1 MTLPLEPSSES
12 STPLQDLYNDETV
25 MTSGL
30 LPQKEA
36 LHKKF
41 IETLQNVL
49 PHLGK
54 DESKIVSALI
64 ILALKL
70 EGIIGKDISEK
81 DTKLIEILKNMIIE
95 NNDKKESALKMAE
108 RLLNQR
114 PSSNDAS

>member
-1 MTLPLEPSSES
+1 MPDLQQHSPSEDPLLD
-12 STPLQDLYNDETV
+12 LQDDQEIV
-25 MTSGL
+25 ASGL
-30 LPQKEA
+30 LPRKQE

-41 IETLQNVL
+41 IHTLQQVL

-81 DTKLIEILKNMIIE
+81 DSKLIELLKELVFNDD
-95 NNDKKESALKMAE
+95 DKKDSAIKIAE
-108 RLLNQR
+108 RLMKSPPNH
-114 PSSNDAS
+114 SDS

>member
-1 MTLPLEPSSES
+1 MPDLQHHSPSEDPLV
-12 STPLQDLYNDETV
+12 DLTSDEDLV
-25 MTSGL
+25 ASGL
-30 LPQKEA
+30 LPQKQE

-41 IETLQNVL
+41 IETLQRVL

-81 DTKLIEILKNMIIE
+81 DTKLINVLKALVFDDE
-95 NNDKKESALKMAE
+95 EKKDSAIKIAE
-108 RLLNQR
+108 RLMT
-114 PSSNDAS
+114 SNKKDS

>member
-1 MTLPLEPSSES
+1 MIPDLDSQPQSDPHLIPFDDQE
-12 STPLQDLYNDETV
+12 LQQ
-25 MTSGL
+25 SGL
-30 LPQKEA
+30 LPRKQE
-36 LHKKF
+36 LHSKF

-81 DTKLIEILKNMIIE
+81 DGKLIEILKQMIFKDS
-95 NNDKKESALKMAE
+95 DKKDSAIKIAD
-108 RLLNQR
+108 RLMKSAK
-114 PSSNDAS
+114 SSKSD

>member
-1 MTLPLEPSSES
+1 MPDLQQNHPSED
-12 STPLQDLYNDETV
+12 PILDLHEDPEISA
-25 MTSGL
+25 SGL
-30 LPQKEA
+30 LPRKQE

-41 IETLQNVL
+41 IHTLQQVL

-81 DTKLIEILKNMIIE
+81 DSKLIEVLKGFVFNDE
-95 NNDKKESALKMAE
+95 DKKDSAIKIAE
-108 RLLNQR
+108 RLMKS
-114 PSSNDAS
+114 SSNPPDS

>member
-1 MTLPLEPSSES
+1 MPDLQQHSPSEDPL
-12 STPLQDLYNDETV
+12 LDLSNDETISS
-25 MTSGL
+25 SGL
-30 LPQKEA
+30 LPQKQE

-41 IETLQNVL
+41 IETLQQVL

-81 DTKLIEILKNMIIE
+81 DTKLINILKEMVFKDD
-95 NNDKKESALKMAE
+95 DKKESAIKIAE
-108 RLLNQR
+108 RLM
-114 PSSNDAS
+114 SSRKTDS

>member
-1 MTLPLEPSSES
+1 MPDLQQHSPSEDPMIDISA
-12 STPLQDLYNDETV
+12 DEDIAA
-25 MTSGL
+25 SGL
-30 LPQKEA
+30 LPKKQE

-41 IETLQNVL
+41 IQTLQHVL

-81 DTKLIEILKNMIIE
+81 DTKLINLLKEMVFNDE
-95 NNDKKESALKMAE
+95 DKKDSAIKIAE
-108 RLLNQR
+108 RLMTLNK
-114 PSSNDAS
+114 PDS

>member
-1 MTLPLEPSSES
+1 MPDLQQHSPSEDPMIDISA
-12 STPLQDLYNDETV
+12 DADIAA
-25 MTSGL
+25 SGL
-30 LPQKEA
+30 LPKKQE

-41 IETLQNVL
+41 IQTLQQVL

-81 DTKLIEILKNMIIE
+81 DTKLINLLKEMVF
-95 NNDKKESALKMAE
+95 NDEAKKDSAIKIAE
-108 RLLNQR
+108 RLITLNK
-114 PSSNDAS
+114 PDS

>member
-1 MTLPLEPSSES
+1 MNSNMEPHSQSDPQLLHLES
-12 STPLQDLYNDETV
+12 DDELV
-25 MTSGL
+25 SSGL
-30 LPQKEA
+30 LPRKQE
-36 LHKKF
+36 LHQKF

-81 DTKLIEILKNMIIE
+81 DSKLIEILKEMIIQNE
-95 NNDKKESALKMAE
+95 EKKDSAIKIAE
-108 RLLNQR
+108 RLMKANNKK
-114 PSSNDAS
+114 P

>member
-1 MTLPLEPSSES
+1 MPDLQPQRQSEDILVD
-12 STPLQDLYNDETV
+12 LQTDDAI
-25 MTSGL
+25 MASGL
-30 LPQKEA
+30 LPKKQE

-41 IETLQNVL
+41 IETLQHVL

-81 DTKLIEILKNMIIE
+81 DSKLIELLKDMVFND
-95 NNDKKESALKMAE
+95 NDKKQSAIDIAN
-108 RLLNQR
+108 RLMT
-114 PSSNDAS
+114 SNIKDTQS